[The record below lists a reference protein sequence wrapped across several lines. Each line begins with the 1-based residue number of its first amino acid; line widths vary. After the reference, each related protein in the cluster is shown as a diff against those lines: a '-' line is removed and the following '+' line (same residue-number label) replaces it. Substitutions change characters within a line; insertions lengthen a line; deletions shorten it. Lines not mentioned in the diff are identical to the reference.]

1 MHDWVIKV
9 FTLTNIK
16 IQCCEWC
23 KRKKSS
29 QWCFVIF
36 RFIFL
41 SCSSECWERLTS
53 SWVWAASSVCL
64 WPVSLFSMFS
74 ILHDSASLPIYRLPH
89 LQPFKS
95 FNEQKIDRSGNR
107 RLWNL
112 LSLLCSL
119 PSDSV
124 EENKWEW
131 EEDQVWEKIASAR
144 SLLLPLGES
153 LVQWAAIQLSRPHF
167 IPTFL
172 GAGLWPAQPEAP
184 REKVVENYPAAAAGR
199 RSGIHTAGQLL
210 LISSASMQELS
221 QFADS
226 ESKGTS
232 MLVSLYNNT

>member
-23 KRKKSS
+23 KRKILS
-29 QWCFVIF
+29 QWCFV
-36 RFIFL
+36 IFL

-53 SWVWAASSVCL
+53 SWVWGASSVCL

-95 FNEQKIDRSGNR
+95 FSEQKIDRSGNR

-131 EEDQVWEKIASAR
+131 EEDQVWEKIASAW

-153 LVQWAAIQLSRPHF
+153 LVQWAAAAI
-167 IPTFL
+167 
-172 GAGLWPAQPEAP
+172 
-184 REKVVENYPAAAAGR
+184 PAAFYPHIPRRRALTSAARGAAGE
-199 RSGIHTAGQLL
+199 SGG
-210 LISSASMQELS
+210 ELS
-221 QFADS
+221 SGRCWTEEWDTHCWATASDQHRLNARIVPIRRLRI
-226 ESKGTS
+226 KRNQHAC
-232 MLVSLYNNT
+232 VSVQ